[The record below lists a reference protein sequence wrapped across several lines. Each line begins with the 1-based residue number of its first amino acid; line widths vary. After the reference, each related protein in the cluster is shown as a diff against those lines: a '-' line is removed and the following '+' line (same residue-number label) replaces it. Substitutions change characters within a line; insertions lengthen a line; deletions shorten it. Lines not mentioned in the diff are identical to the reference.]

1 MSCASVIATATSFC
15 WPRERT
21 SRAGLPFMRMRTS
34 ARWGPGRS
42 RPVSGFLHL
51 GNRHQRHLG
60 YSPSGLPVKSP
71 AWQLRVPRRRAPNSH
86 ARLARNASNSRPSAT
101 ETPVAET
108 SLVRILAAETF
119 AVSRLR
125 TICLPPR
132 FVRAL
137 SIFARS
143 TGRLTT
149 LRNLSVP
156 LQSSKRVLRC
166 WEAPLAGRAAHAEAR
181 AFMTSGCPR

>member
-1 MSCASVIATATSFC
+1 MSCASLIATATSFC

-42 RPVSGFLHL
+42 RPVSGLLHL

-71 AWQLRVPRRRAPNSH
+71 AWQLRVRRRRAPNSH
-86 ARLARNASNSRPSAT
+86 ARLARNASNTRPSA
-101 ETPVAET
+101 ETPWRR
-108 SLVRILAAETF
+108 LLWLRIPAAETF

-125 TICLPPR
+125 TICLLPR

-137 SIFARS
+137 SIFDRS